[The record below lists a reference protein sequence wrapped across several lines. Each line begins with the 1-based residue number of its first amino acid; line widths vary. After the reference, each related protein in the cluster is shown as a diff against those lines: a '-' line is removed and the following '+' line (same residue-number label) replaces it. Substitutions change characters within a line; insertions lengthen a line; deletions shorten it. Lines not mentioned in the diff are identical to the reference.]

1 MATKCKHQ
9 FQGHKDGVTCMKC
22 GLKMTPAQYQAF
34 LNPTKDESSEK
45 QDEQKEGAKN
55 G

>member
-22 GLKMTPAQYQAF
+22 GLKMTPAQYKEY
-34 LNPTKDESSEK
+34 LKPTEK
-45 QDEQKEGAKN
+45 TDEQKEGAKN